1 MGRLGQFLLGVFLVS
16 FGVYGISELVGV
28 KWWIAAI
35 AGVIGALLIIT
46 VDWVA
51 HRKERRKV

>member
-16 FGVYGISELVGV
+16 FGVYGVSELAGV

-35 AGVIGALLIIT
+35 GGVIGALLIIT
-46 VDWVA
+46 VDWIA
-51 HRKERRKV
+51 HRKEHRKV

>member
-16 FGVYGISELVGV
+16 FGVYGVGELAGV